1 MSYYQQEEQP
11 VRNQRVS
18 MSDRRLLAGEFLP
31 DGAVA
36 HDGGNGRKCCDHHAC
51 PAGMRSSADT
61 AVKQY
66 NLRKDQTRT
75 EYKSFCMAY
84 DKYAES

>member
-11 VRNQRVS
+11 VRNQRVF
-18 MSDRRLLAGEFLP
+18 MSDSFKGCGSELLDCAK
-31 DGAVA
+31 
-36 HDGGNGRKCCDHHAC
+36 NGCIFK
-51 PAGMRSSADT
+51 SSRGFWQANSCQM
-61 AVKQY
+61 ALY